1 MITLSLLKRI
11 PKKESNGELE
21 FLSQRRYGTGREN
34 LPLLVCVLINIT
46 KRKEKFLCQIPTR
59 LCQNNFKP

>member
-34 LPLLVCVLINIT
+34 LPL
-46 KRKEKFLCQIPTR
+46 
-59 LCQNNFKP
+59 